1 MKTYDVIIVGGSY
14 AGLSAAMALGRALR
28 SVLII
33 DSGKPCNRQTPHS
46 HNFITHDGEKPA
58 VIAVRAREQVL
69 RYATV
74 TWLQDTVVKTSGSV
88 NNFLVETAQQEK
100 FAAQRLLFT
109 TGIKDILPDIPGF
122 AECWGISAIHC
133 PYCHGYEVRGQQ
145 TGIVSNGDIALV
157 FSNLI
162 HQWTKTLTLFTNG
175 PATLQPEQR
184 NVLQQK
190 GIGVVEKTIKALD
203 HQDGY
208 LQQLVFTDGS
218 NFPLTALYS
227 RPVMQQ
233 HCDQLVA
240 MGCECTD
247 TGFIKVDDFMQT
259 NIPGV
264 YAAGDNTSPLRSVA
278 SAVAAGNRAGAMI
291 NHHMIDDLSGH

>member
-1 MKTYDVIIVGGSY
+1 MKTYEVIIVGGSY

-46 HNFITHDGEKPA
+46 HNFITHDGEEPA
-58 VIAVRAREQVL
+58 AIAARAREQVL
-69 RYATV
+69 QYTTV
-74 TWLQDTVVKTSGSV
+74 AWLQDTVVKTSGSV
-88 NNFLVETAQQEK
+88 NNFLVETAQQEQ
-100 FAAQRLLFT
+100 FTAQRLLFT

-145 TGIVSNGDIALV
+145 TGIISNGDIAVV

-184 NVLQQK
+184 NALQQK
-190 GIGVVEKTIKALD
+190 GIGIVEKTIKALD

-218 NFPLTALYS
+218 SFPLTALYS

-240 MGCECTD
+240 MGCELTD

-291 NHHMIDDLSGH
+291 NHHMIEDLSGH